1 MADSKV
7 FRLRDGV
14 TIAGI
19 GREVEGFLRH
29 EKELFVEGIES
40 PDGYLVQAREQST
53 WKKITGLGKAL
64 QVQIIPSGTTDVLVN
79 IGAGTWADK
88 AGAAAVGAIVF
99 APLLVTSAVGAYLQN
114 KLPDEIF
121 DVIERYIMSGGH
133 SARRNVT
140 LERTDPLQTK
150 CPSCGAMNP
159 KSTKFC
165 SGCGAKLAASCPSCG
180 KDVEYGKKFCPYC
193 GSPMV
198 VDKTNACPSCGA
210 AVPEGK
216 KFCSECGAS
225 MENLNKNQC
234 PSCNAMVD
242 KDLRFCPECG
252 SPMSDKKVC
261 KKCGAEL
268 AEGQKFCGKCGAKM
282 E

>member
-1 MADSKV
+1 M
-7 FRLRDGV
+7 
-14 TIAGI
+14 
-19 GREVEGFLRH
+19 H

-40 PDGYLVQAREQST
+40 PDGYLVQAREEST

-121 DVIERYIMSGGH
+121 EVIERYIMSGGH
-133 SARRNVT
+133 SVRRNVT

-165 SGCGAKLAASCPSCG
+165 SGCGTKLAASCPSCG
-180 KDVEYGKKFCPYC
+180 KDVDLGKKFCPHC
-193 GSPMV
+193 GSAMTV
-198 VDKTNACPSCGA
+198 SKMNTCPSCGA
-210 AVPEGK
+210 EVPEGK

-225 MENLNKNQC
+225 LADMNKNKC
-234 PSCNAMVD
+234 SSCGAMVD
-242 KDLRFCPECG
+242 KELRFCPECG
-252 SPMSDKKVC
+252 SSMSDKKVC
-261 KKCGAEL
+261 IKCGAEL
-268 AEGQKFCGKCGAKM
+268 NEGQKFCGKCGAKM